1 MVIENVGH
9 LLYFFSHII
18 ESPCNY
24 ISSLHWLDGE
34 VVGGAFHER
43 VQQVCSQNTARE
55 ESTNQITRRIGE
67 HVLSITI
74 GVLKTRAPCTL
85 FTQYNYLSEN
95 EKFCSCLV

>member
-1 MVIENVGH
+1 M
-9 LLYFFSHII
+9 FFSHIT

-24 ISSLHWLDGE
+24 TSSLHWLDGD

-55 ESTNQITRRIGE
+55 ESTNQITRKIGE

-74 GVLKTRAPCTL
+74 GFLKLEPHAHVL
-85 FTQYNYLSEN
+85 FDHSVYLSKN
-95 EKFCSCLV
+95 EIL